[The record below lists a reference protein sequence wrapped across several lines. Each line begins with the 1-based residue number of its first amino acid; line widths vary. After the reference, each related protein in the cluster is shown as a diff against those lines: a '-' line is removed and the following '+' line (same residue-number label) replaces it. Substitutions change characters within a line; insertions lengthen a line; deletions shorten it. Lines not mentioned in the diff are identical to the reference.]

1 MKRLNWRRESERL
14 MAAFDAAT
22 LGSEARE
29 QAWKKLLAATDA
41 ELARRAELRV
51 RTTVA
56 GSR

>member
-1 MKRLNWRRESERL
+1 